1 MLYKVIRN
9 SLLTA
14 FALAVI
20 VPTSIVVLGTFK
32 TDLEIYTKPLALPKS
47 FNLDNFRTLFADGQ
61 MIVPF
66 RNSVIVSVFSV
77 FFTLLFASM
86 VSFAI
91 ARSITITGKVLLG
104 LFTLGLAIPG
114 QINIVPIFTLF
125 VKLNLNNSL
134 FGLILVNIALTL
146 PISVFI
152 ITAFFKDLPKEM
164 FESAGLD
171 GANHWR
177 IYRSIALPLSRP
189 AVSATGIFLFVI
201 TWNDLLYPLML
212 ISEASKKTLPL
223 ILIDFRGEFATSYSM
238 LFTAIIVASI
248 PMIVIYVV
256 AQKSFIAGLTAGAV
270 KG

>member
-1 MLYKVIRN
+1 MLTI
-9 SLLTA
+9 

-32 TDLEIYTKPLALPKS
+32 TDLEIYTKPLAMPKS
-47 FNLDNFRTLFADGQ
+47 FNLDNFRALFADGQ
-61 MIVPF
+61 MLIPF

-86 VSFAI
+86 ISFAI
-91 ARSITITGKVLLG
+91 ARSITVTGKVLFL
-104 LFTLGLAIPG
+104 LFSLGLAIPG
-114 QINIVPIFTLF
+114 QINIIPIFTLF
-125 VKLNLNNSL
+125 TDLGLNNTL
-134 FGLILVNIALTL
+134 YGLVLVNIALTL

-189 AVSATGIFLFVI
+189 AVGATGIFLFVI

-212 ISEASKKTLPL
+212 INEAGKKTLPL
-223 ILIDFRGEFATSYSM
+223 VLIDFKGEFATSYSM

-248 PMIVIYVV
+248 PMVV
-256 AQKSFIAGLTAGAV
+256 MYIFAQKSFVAGLTAGAV